1 MMARLD
7 HLVGAGRRSRQTG
20 ASLLFALITLVA
32 LALAASALVRAVDT
46 GAVVLGNLG
55 SKKATAIAAD
65 RATQM
70 AIQALAGMAA
80 GAREADAANQGYY
93 ATSKEDYDITGF
105 DRTDASRKLV
115 NWEVDGACAY
125 ATSGT
130 CDPLTRPSDEQ
141 TIDAAAGLKAR
152 WLITR
157 LCSQAGTISAAA
169 NNCAV
174 PLKGTFQKD
183 QGSGEK
189 SYSQIQQSISNPHP
203 FFRIVVRVTGPRN
216 AVTYTETIINFKGAT

>member
-1 MMARLD
+1 MFSPPMSGGP
-7 HLVGAGRRSRQTG
+7 LVAIFRPF
-20 ASLLFALITLVA
+20 ALLFALITLVA

-70 AIQALAGMAA
+70 AIQVLAGMTA
-80 GAREADAANQGYY
+80 GAREVDAANQGYY

-115 NWEVDGACAY
+115 NWEVDGSCAY

-130 CDPLTRPSDEQ
+130 CDPLTRPSDQGPLHQEKGHVRG
-141 TIDAAAGLKAR
+141 ALLAPYPAG
-152 WLITR
+152 
-157 LCSQAGTISAAA
+157 
-169 NNCAV
+169 
-174 PLKGTFQKD
+174 
-183 QGSGEK
+183 
-189 SYSQIQQSISNPHP
+189 
-203 FFRIVVRVTGPRN
+203 
-216 AVTYTETIINFKGAT
+216 

>member
-1 MMARLD
+1 MKARSS
-7 HLVGAGRRSRQTG
+7 VVRGAGSRQAG

-65 RATQM
+65 RATQI
-70 AIQALAGMAA
+70 AIQALAGMTA
-80 GAREADAANQGYY
+80 GAREVDAANQGYY

-105 DRTDASRKLV
+105 DRTDPSRKLV
-115 NWEVDGACAY
+115 NWEVDGSCAY

-141 TIDAAAGLKAR
+141 TIDTAAGLKAR

-183 QGSGEK
+183 QGAGEK
-189 SYSQIQQSISNPHP
+189 SYSQVQQSVSNPHP

-216 AVTYTETIINFKGAT
+216 AVTYTETIINFKGES

>member
-1 MMARLD
+1 MKAKSVQTVR
-7 HLVGAGRRSRQTG
+7 GCGRSRQVG

-46 GAVVLGNLG
+46 GAIVLGNLG

-70 AIQALAGMAA
+70 AIQTLAGMTA
-80 GAREADAANQGYY
+80 GAREIDAANQGYY

-105 DRTDASRKLV
+105 DRTEASRKLV
-115 NWEVDGACAY
+115 NWEVDGTCAY
-125 ATSGT
+125 ASSGT
-130 CDPLTRPSDEQ
+130 CDALTRPTDEV
-141 TIDAAAGLKAR
+141 TVDAAAGLKAR
-152 WLITR
+152 WMITR
-157 LCSQAGTISAAA
+157 LCSGAGAVAAA
-169 NNCAV
+169 TNNCAV

-183 QGSGEK
+183 QGTGEK
-189 SYSQIQQSISNPHP
+189 SYSQVQQSISNPHA

-216 AVTYTETIINFKGAT
+216 AVTYTETIINFKGES